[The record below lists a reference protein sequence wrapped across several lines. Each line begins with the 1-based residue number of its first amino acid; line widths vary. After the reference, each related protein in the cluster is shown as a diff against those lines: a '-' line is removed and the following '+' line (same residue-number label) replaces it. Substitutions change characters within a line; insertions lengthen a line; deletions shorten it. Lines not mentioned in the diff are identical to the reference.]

1 MLPELVVSEMI
12 ENGSSLW
19 TTSVTVNILAF

>member
-1 MLPELVVSEMI
+1 MLLELVVFEMV
-12 ENGSSLW
+12 ENGYSLW